1 MCRRKPVCTPPRD
14 NGGRGDGGCLV
25 KRRQARQGSRD
36 VWGGHTPFYG
46 GDASQMKP
54 TPFLSGRLLPVFVA
68 LAAACA
74 CAAALAQPALKTLV
88 IGTIDM
94 PPHSSADAAKP
105 SLSRELFQ
113 HAMASQ
119 GYAVDIRFYPWA
131 RAYELGKQGEV
142 DAVWPAIHQ
151 PDRETWFMFGSP
163 VIRTHYVLIKRRN
176 LPVSFRGLEDAK
188 PYIIATLRG
197 GITGSRLDATPSDYR
212 IEPGSS
218 FEQNLKKLA
227 AGRIDFMTS
236 ERYTGAYL
244 LSTEFQTL
252 SESVEMLMPPISGIS
267 FHLMFA
273 KNAPAA
279 QEKMQAFERGL
290 RLMRA
295 NGLLADILRRHGYDV
310 AMAKP

>member
-1 MCRRKPVCTPPRD
+1 
-14 NGGRGDGGCLV
+14 
-25 KRRQARQGSRD
+25 
-36 VWGGHTPFYG
+36 
-46 GDASQMKP
+46 
-54 TPFLSGRLLPVFVA
+54 
-68 LAAACA
+68 
-74 CAAALAQPALKTLV
+74 
-88 IGTIDM
+88 
-94 PPHSSADAAKP
+94 
-105 SLSRELFQ
+105 
-113 HAMASQ
+113 
-119 GYAVDIRFYPWA
+119 
-131 RAYELGKQGEV
+131 
-142 DAVWPAIHQ
+142 
-151 PDRETWFMFGSP
+151 MFGSP

-244 LSTEFQTL
+244 LSTEFRTL

-290 RLMRA
+290 RLMRT
-295 NGLLADILRRHGYDV
+295 NGQLAELLRRHGYDA